1 MEARGDAVRAVQ
13 VQSLEGP
20 EALRLVD
27 VDEPEAERRVLVDV
41 VAGGVAWPDLLR
53 SSGAYQHRPALPF
66 TLGAEA
72 AGFVRSSPS
81 GCALVPGQRV
91 AAVMGHGAWQ
101 QTVAVHPDDV
111 FPLPDHVSLTTGAG
125 LVLNY
130 LTAHFALM
138 RRARLVPGET
148 VLVHGAAGGV
158 GIAALHIA
166 NAYGART
173 IAVVSTQRKAA
184 AADAA
189 GAHEVLLVD
198 DFETEARRRTG
209 GLGVD
214 IVMDPVGG
222 DRVTGSLRVLREEGR
237 LVVVGFTGGAIP
249 TVKLNRLLLNNI
261 SVMGVGW
268 SAFMGARPG
277 VAQTQW
283 AEVAALLSA
292 GKICPVEPETYP
304 VERVQDVLIAMRE
317 RKLLRKAVIVF

>member
-1 MEARGDAVRAVQ
+1 MRAVQ
-13 VQSLEGP
+13 VQRLGGP

-27 VDEPEAERRVLVDV
+27 LDEPEADRRVLVDV

-53 SSGAYQHRPALPF
+53 SSGDYQQRPSLPF

-72 AGFVRSSPS
+72 AGVVRSAPP
-81 GCALVPGQRV
+81 GCDLVPGQRV

-101 QTVAVHPDDV
+101 QTVAVRPDDV
-111 FPLPDHVSLTTGAG
+111 YPLPDHVPMTTGAG
-125 LVLNY
+125 LALNY

-138 RRARLVPGET
+138 RRARLVRGET

-158 GIAALHIA
+158 GIATLHIA
-166 NAYGART
+166 KAYGART
-173 IAVVSTQRKAA
+173 IAVVSTQEKAA

-189 GAHEVLLVD
+189 GAHDVILAD
-198 DFETEARRRTG
+198 NFETAAKRLTA

-214 IVMDPVGG
+214 IVLDPVGG
-222 DRVTGSLRVLREEGR
+222 DRVTGSLRALRVEGR

-249 TVKLNRLLLNNI
+249 SVKLNRLLLNNI

-268 SAFMGARPG
+268 SAFMGANPG

-283 AEVAALLSA
+283 ARVVALINA
-292 GKICPVEPETYP
+292 GKICPIEPEPHP